1 MFQPIKRTFMLS
13 LAALVLCMQ
22 LQSAY
27 ALPDDAVNINKAQ
40 AEELAAV
47 LDGVGAARAQA
58 IVDYREQYGEFAS
71 VDELL
76 EVRGIGAAVLEAN
89 RAKITLSD

>member
-1 MFQPIKRTFMLS
+1 MFQQIRRTWVLG
-13 LAALVLCMQ
+13 LAALMLCAH

-27 ALPDDAVNINKAQ
+27 ALPDEAVNINKAQ
-40 AEELAAV
+40 AEELAAA
-47 LDGVGAARAQA
+47 LEGVGAARAQA
-58 IVDYREQYGEFAS
+58 IVDYREQYGEFAT